1 MSITNIQDQLFSN
14 LKTYFGYDS
23 FRMNQQDIVE
33 TVLNKQDC
41 LVIMPTGGGK
51 SICFQLPA
59 LLFKGLTLVISPLIA
74 LMKDQVDGLS
84 ANGISASYFNSSQSN
99 EEQSA
104 IIDRVLSADLKLLY
118 VAPESL
124 AGLQNIL
131 NETYISCVAIDE
143 AHCISSW
150 GHDFRPSYQQL
161 GFLKKTLPNTPFI
174 ALTATADK
182 ATRQDIVKQLHIEN
196 AQQFISS
203 FDRQNIAL
211 EVRAA
216 NDRIS
221 QIIKFIK
228 QRPYQ
233 SGIIYCLSRKTTE
246 QLAKKL
252 KTNKVSAE
260 AYHAGL
266 NFEKRSKV
274 QESFVYDKTQIVC
287 ATVAFGMGIDK
298 SNVRWVIHYNMPKNI
313 EGYYQ
318 EIGRGGRDGLK
329 AHALLFHSYA
339 DVIQLRN
346 FASGA
351 SNEEV
356 QIAKLDRMKQFSEAT
371 TCRRKILLSY
381 FGELLGENC
390 GNCDVCVNPP
400 QVFDGT
406 IIAQKILSAVYRLQE
421 KEAMG
426 MIVDV
431 LRGSQNVA
439 VLAKG
444 YQGVRTFGIGKDI
457 AWKHWQHFIIQLIN
471 QGYCEIAFHKHNA
484 LQLTAF
490 SNNVLFN
497 GAKVALTKPIEITEI
512 KALVKE
518 KKTRLKRTKKK
529 AKPKIDAHNLFERLR
544 LLRYKISQEED
555 IPAYLVFSDATL
567 KEIERERP
575 MSDDDFLKISGVGQ
589 RKMEVYGDEFI
600 AEIISFMGSKLNKP
614 KKKDTVLI
622 TYDLYKSGMSIEEIS
637 IERKLS
643 STTIYSHIAK
653 LFSKGKNINIFDFVS
668 NSDVEAV
675 RKAKVA
681 LDSPTALK
689 PYFSYLNEELDYFK
703 IRLAL
708 SVVDRL

>member
-1 MSITNIQDQLFSN
+1 MSTTTFKNQLFSN

-23 FRMNQQDIVE
+23 FRKNQQDIVE
-33 TVLNKQDC
+33 SVLNKKDC

-59 LLFKGLTLVISPLIA
+59 LSFKGVTLVISPLIA
-74 LMKDQVDGLS
+74 LMKDQVDGLA
-84 ANGISASYFNSSQSN
+84 ANGILASYYNSSQSS
-99 EEQSA
+99 EEQSL
-104 IIDRVLSADLKLLY
+104 IIDRVLKADLKLLY

-124 AGLQNIL
+124 AGLENII
-131 NETYISCVAIDE
+131 NENYISCVAIDE

-182 ATRQDIVKQLHIEN
+182 ATRQDIVKQLRIEH

-221 QIIKFIK
+221 HIIKFIK
-228 QRPYQ
+228 KRPNQ

-252 KTNKVSAE
+252 KTNSIPAE

-274 QESFVYDKTQIVC
+274 QESFVYDRTQIVC

-346 FASGA
+346 FASGS
-351 SNEEV
+351 SNEEF
-356 QIAKLDRMKQFSEAT
+356 QLAKLDRMKQFSEAT

-390 GNCDVCVNPP
+390 GNCDVCINPP

-406 IIAQKILSAVYRLQE
+406 IIAQKILSAVYRLKE
-421 KEAMG
+421 SEAMG

-431 LRGSQNVA
+431 LRGSHNAA
-439 VLAKG
+439 VMAKG
-444 YQGVRTFGIGKDI
+444 YQDIRTFGIGKDI
-457 AWKHWQHFIIQLIN
+457 SWQHWQQFIIQLIN
-471 QGYCEIAFHKHNA
+471 QGYCEIAFHKRNA

-490 SNNVLFN
+490 SNNVLFK
-497 GAKVALTKPIEITEI
+497 GAKVALTKPIDVKEI
-512 KALVKE
+512 KPTAKIN
-518 KKTRLKRTKKK
+518 KTVTKRTTKT
-529 AKPKIDAHNLFERLR
+529 KPKTNANSLFERLR
-544 LLRYKISQEED
+544 LLRYKIAQEED
-555 IPAYLVFSDATL
+555 IPAYLIFSDATL
-567 KEIERERP
+567 KDMERQRP
-575 MSDDDFLKISGVGQ
+575 MSEDDFIKVSGVGQ

-600 AEIISFMGSKLNKP
+600 AEIISFMGSKIKKP
-614 KKKDTVLI
+614 KKKDTVLE
-622 TYDLYKSGMSIEEIS
+622 TYDLYKMGKSIEEIS

-643 STTIYSHIAK
+643 TTTIYSHIAK
-653 LFSKGKNINIFDFVS
+653 LYSKGKAINIYDFIS
-668 NSDVEAV
+668 KSDVEAV
-675 RKAKVA
+675 KKAKVV
-681 LDSPTALK
+681 LDNPTALR
-689 PYFSYLNEELDYFK
+689 PYFVHFNEEMDYFK

-708 SVVDRL
+708 SVVDKV

>member
-1 MSITNIQDQLFSN
+1 
-14 LKTYFGYDS
+14 
-23 FRMNQQDIVE
+23 MNQQDIVE

-59 LLFKGLTLVISPLIA
+59 LLFKGVTLVISPLIA

-228 QRPYQ
+228 QRPNQ

-390 GNCDVCVNPP
+390 GNCDVCINPP

-431 LRGSQNVA
+431 LRGSQNAA

-708 SVVDRL
+708 SVVDCL

>member
-1 MSITNIQDQLFSN
+1 MSTTTFKNQLFSN

-23 FRMNQQDIVE
+23 FRKNQQDIVE
-33 TVLNKQDC
+33 SVLNKKDC

-59 LLFKGLTLVISPLIA
+59 LSFKGVTLVISPLIA
-74 LMKDQVDGLS
+74 LMKDQVDGLA
-84 ANGISASYFNSSQSN
+84 ANGISASYYNSSQSS
-99 EEQSA
+99 EEQSL
-104 IIDRVLSADLKLLY
+104 IIDRVLKADLKLLY

-124 AGLQNIL
+124 AGLENII
-131 NETYISCVAIDE
+131 NENYISCVAIDE

-182 ATRQDIVKQLHIEN
+182 ATRQDIVKQLRIEH

-221 QIIKFIK
+221 HIIKFIK
-228 QRPYQ
+228 KRPNQ

-252 KTNKVSAE
+252 KTNSIPAE

-274 QESFVYDKTQIVC
+274 QESFVYDRTQIVC

-346 FASGA
+346 FASGS
-351 SNEEV
+351 SNEEF
-356 QIAKLDRMKQFSEAT
+356 QLAKLDRMKQFSEAT

-390 GNCDVCVNPP
+390 GNCDVCINPP

-406 IIAQKILSAVYRLQE
+406 IIAQKILSAVYRLKE
-421 KEAMG
+421 SEAMG

-431 LRGSQNVA
+431 LRGSHNAA
-439 VLAKG
+439 VMAKG
-444 YQGVRTFGIGKDI
+444 YQDIRTFGIGKDI
-457 AWKHWQHFIIQLIN
+457 SWQHWQQFIIQLIN
-471 QGYCEIAFHKHNA
+471 QGYCEIAFHKRNA

-490 SNNVLFN
+490 SNNVLFK
-497 GAKVALTKPIEITEI
+497 GAKVALTKPIDVKEI
-512 KALVKE
+512 KPTAKIN
-518 KKTRLKRTKKK
+518 KTVTKRTTKT
-529 AKPKIDAHNLFERLR
+529 KPKTNANSLFERLR
-544 LLRYKISQEED
+544 LLRYKIAQEED
-555 IPAYLVFSDATL
+555 IPAYLIFSDATL
-567 KEIERERP
+567 KDMERQRP
-575 MSDDDFLKISGVGQ
+575 MSEDDFIKVSGVGQ

-600 AEIISFMGSKLNKP
+600 AEIISFMGSKIKKP
-614 KKKDTVLI
+614 KKKDTVLE
-622 TYDLYKSGMSIEEIS
+622 TYDLYKMGKSIEEIS

-643 STTIYSHIAK
+643 TTTIYSHIAK
-653 LFSKGKNINIFDFVS
+653 LYGKGKAINIYDFIS
-668 NSDVEAV
+668 KSDVEAV
-675 RKAKVA
+675 KKAKVV
-681 LDSPTALK
+681 LDNPTALR
-689 PYFSYLNEELDYFK
+689 PYFVHFNEEMDYFK

-708 SVVDRL
+708 SVVDKV

>member
-1 MSITNIQDQLFSN
+1 MSITNIPDQLFSN

-59 LLFKGLTLVISPLIA
+59 LLFKGVTLVISPLIA

-228 QRPYQ
+228 QRPNQ

-431 LRGSQNVA
+431 LRGSQNAA

-600 AEIISFMGSKLNKP
+600 AEIISFMGSKLNTS

-653 LFSKGKNINIFDFVS
+653 LFSKGKDINIFDFVS

-708 SVVDRL
+708 SVVDCL

>member
-1 MSITNIQDQLFSN
+1 MLNTTAKAQLFSN

-23 FRMNQQDIVE
+23 FRKNQELIVE
-33 TVLNKQDC
+33 AVLSKKDC

-59 LLFKGLTLVISPLIA
+59 LSLPGVTLVISPLIA
-74 LMKDQVDGLS
+74 LMKDQVDGLN
-84 ANGISASYFNSSQSN
+84 ANGIPASYFNSSQTG
-99 EEQSA
+99 EMQTHIIEQ
-104 IIDRVLSADLKLLY
+104 VLSAKIKLLY

-124 AGLQNIL
+124 AALQNIL

-182 ATRQDIVKQLHIEN
+182 ATREDIVKQLRITH
-196 AQQFISS
+196 AKQFISS
-203 FDRQNIAL
+203 FDRKNIAL
-211 EVRAA
+211 EVRPA

-221 QIIKFIK
+221 QIVKFIK
-228 QRPYQ
+228 QKPNQ

-246 QLAKKL
+246 QLSKKL
-252 KTNKVSAE
+252 NTNGISAE

-266 NFEKRSKV
+266 NFDARSKV
-274 QESFVYDKTQIVC
+274 QEDFVFDKTQIVC

-329 AHALLFHSYA
+329 SHALLFHSYA

-356 QIAKLDRMKQFSEAT
+356 QVAKLERMKQFSESV
-371 TCRRKILLSY
+371 TCRRKILLGY
-381 FGELLGENC
+381 FGELLADNC
-390 GNCDVCVNPP
+390 GNCDVCKNPP
-400 QVFDGT
+400 QFFDGT
-406 IIAQKILSAVYRLQE
+406 IIAQKILSAIYRLEQTE
-421 KEAMG
+421 SMG
-426 MIVDV
+426 MVIDV
-431 LRGSQNVA
+431 LRGSQNA
-439 VLAKG
+439 NVLSKG
-444 YQGVRTFGIGKDI
+444 YHQLRTFGIGKDI
-457 AWKHWQHFIIQLIN
+457 SWKDWQHFVVQLIN
-471 QGYCEIAFHKHNA
+471 QGFCEIAFHKHNA

-490 SNNVLFN
+490 SNNVLFKQ
-497 GAKVALTKPIEITEI
+497 AKVALTKPIAVKDI
-512 KALVKE
+512 KVAD
-518 KKTRLKRTKKK
+518 KKPKVKRTKS
-529 AKPKIDAHNLFERLR
+529 KPKAIASNLFERLR
-544 LLRYKISQEED
+544 ALRYKIALEEN

-575 MSDDDFLKISGVGQ
+575 LSDSDFLKISGVGQ
-589 RKMEVYGDEFI
+589 RKLEVYGDEFI
-600 AEIISFMGSKLNKP
+600 AEISSFMNSKVKKP
-614 KKKDTVLI
+614 KKVDTWME
-622 TYDLYKSGMSIEEIS
+622 TYNLYRAGLSIEEIS
-637 IERKLS
+637 IKRKLTL
-643 STTIYSHIAK
+643 TTIYSHIAK
-653 LFSKGKNINIFDFVS
+653 LYGSGKAINIFDFVS
-668 NSDVEAV
+668 PSEVEAV
-675 RKAKVA
+675 KKAKQV
-681 LDSPTALK
+681 LDAPKALK
-689 PYFSYLNEELDYFK
+689 PYFTYFNEELDYFK

-708 SVVDRL
+708 SVIEKK

>member
-59 LLFKGLTLVISPLIA
+59 LLFKGVTLVISPLIA

-228 QRPYQ
+228 QRPNQ

-287 ATVAFGMGIDK
+287 ATLAFGMGIDK

-390 GNCDVCVNPP
+390 GNCDVCINPP

-431 LRGSQNVA
+431 LRGSQNAA

>member
-59 LLFKGLTLVISPLIA
+59 LLFKGVTLVISPLIA

-287 ATVAFGMGIDK
+287 ATLAFGMGIDK

-390 GNCDVCVNPP
+390 GNCDVCINPP

-431 LRGSQNVA
+431 LRGSQNAA